1 VGVSKGVDWALAFA
15 TESCCVVGV
24 CREGNF
30 ALTVVA
36 VGVSGNALTAAGVDG
51 EVVVLPAARVGG
63 KIGGEK
69 VGGENVGGGKV
80 GAAVKVELDVGLDS
94 VLALDFV
101 LEDF

>member
-1 VGVSKGVDWALAFA
+1 
-15 TESCCVVGV
+15 VGV
-24 CREGNF
+24 CREGDF

-36 VGVSGNALTAAGVDG
+36 VGVSGFALTAAGVDG

-63 KIGGEK
+63 K
-69 VGGENVGGGKV
+69 VGGGKV

-101 LEDF
+101 LEDFLVYSS

>member
-15 TESCCVVGV
+15 TESCCIVGV

-69 VGGENVGGGKV
+69 VGGGKV